1 MAGGVGGLGGAE
13 ARPRRLHL
21 FQFGLYPVAV
31 SLVSLLV
38 SLCLSVCVS
47 LIANRASKTRY
58 LQQARNAKAMADALG
73 YSGVGVAAEP
83 VSPKQ
88 AAMDAAMAYKAAKH
102 DAETP
107 AEFKPRKRKVQCD
120 IVNAEP
126 EMAEELTT
134 IVNWAYRVL
143 TILTILTI
151 LSMLTIA
158 CTPF

>member
-1 MAGGVGGLGGAE
+1 MRLSVPLPPHT
-13 ARPRRLHL
+13 PRALSLSLYSPPRLL
-21 FQFGLYPVAV
+21 R
-31 SLVSLLV
+31 V
-38 SLCLSVCVS
+38 SLCLSLCVS
-47 LIANRASKTRY
+47 LLANRASKTRY

-73 YSGVGVAAEP
+73 YSGAPAEP

-88 AAMDAAMAYKAAKH
+88 AAMDAAMAYKAAQH

-107 AEFKPRKRKVQCD
+107 AESKPRKRKVQCD

-143 TILTILTI
+143 TIQYSLYSLYSQYSLCSQSLIRV
-151 LSMLTIA
+151 
-158 CTPF
+158 CVCV